1 MYNQFWNGGGR
12 ENPKDL
18 WGLVEVGGAG
28 RGGPRLLIVKV
39 VCLFF
44 VLALHTRTHTSFS
57 GRGGGKHSSVG
68 PVGGAAI
75 AGLAALGFL
84 LHAVGLI
91 ALTGTTLWRETSHS
105 VNNGEKRETGLLHFI
120 SFLWSTRFPASGI
133 FSMNLSTDTNDTIF
147 FIYRSR
153 IGPDATDCLAL
164 SIKRTWLKF
173 KPSVTIFFIKAHYIL
188 KNN

>member
-1 MYNQFWNGGGR
+1 M
-12 ENPKDL
+12 
-18 WGLVEVGGAG
+18 GGAG

-91 ALTGTTLWRETSHS
+91 ALTGTTLSILCE
-105 VNNGEKRETGLLHFI
+105 VMVQQLGVGLLVRWQDVHEG
-120 SFLWSTRFPASGI
+120 SRGVARSPPGVQGPRPAQCRGQAEG
-133 FSMNLSTDTNDTIF
+133 
-147 FIYRSR
+147 RR
-153 IGPDATDCLAL
+153 CPRVEAL
-164 SIKRTWLKF
+164 LVK
-173 KPSVTIFFIKAHYIL
+173 
-188 KNN
+188 